1 MPEVHIC
8 EVGPRDALQNAKHM
22 MPTAAKKA
30 WISALAAAGLKEI
43 EVGSFVPPKL
53 IPAMADTGE
62 IVAHARTIPGLTVV
76 ALAPNLKGYQRAVE
90 AGAHKVTFPVSAS
103 RAHSESNVRMT
114 PDQMV
119 AEVRKCAALGGAPIE
134 GAISTAFGCTL
145 QGEVPEKEVVRLAV
159 ALAEFCDSVALADT
173 VVPLEGVRVVE
184 FAHMVMGPSCG
195 LVLADLGAD
204 VVKVEP
210 LRGDN
215 TRRLEAAG
223 AGFFPVFN
231 RNKKSLAVDLARP
244 EGKRIVLKLLETAD
258 VLTENFRPGA
268 LDKLGFSYEILRK
281 ENPKLIYCSLK
292 GFLKGPYEHRLA
304 LDEVTQMMGGL
315 AYMTGLPDRPL
326 RAGSSVI
333 DIMGGT
339 FAAVGILAA
348 LRERE
353 TTGQGK
359 RVTSSLF
366 ESTAYLVAQH
376 MAQYELTGEAPP
388 PMSVKRPAWGVY
400 DIFETRDG
408 DRLFVGVVTDTQ
420 WEVFCREFGQPR
432 LAADPRLKT
441 NGMRVKERAWLLPQ
455 LAEVM
460 KKHSKNEL
468 AAKLEAIGLPFAPIA
483 KPWDLLDDLN
493 LKASGGLLET
503 RISGKTI
510 RVPALPLDLGGQR
523 LPKRSDPPD
532 IGEHGPELLAELG
545 CSPQEIR
552 DLRAKGIV
560 AFPAGLNA
568 LK

>member
-1 MPEVHIC
+1 M
-8 EVGPRDALQNAKHM
+8 L
-22 MPTAAKKA
+22 
-30 WISALAAAGLKEI
+30 
-43 EVGSFVPPKL
+43 
-53 IPAMADTGE
+53 
-62 IVAHARTIPGLTVV
+62 
-76 ALAPNLKGYQRAVE
+76 
-90 AGAHKVTFPVSAS
+90 
-103 RAHSESNVRMT
+103 
-114 PDQMV
+114 
-119 AEVRKCAALGGAPIE
+119 
-134 GAISTAFGCTL
+134 
-145 QGEVPEKEVVRLAV
+145 
-159 ALAEFCDSVALADT
+159 
-173 VVPLEGVRVVE
+173 PLEGLRVVE

-244 EGKRIVLKLLETAD
+244 EGKRIVLKLLKTAD

-268 LDKLGFSYEILRK
+268 LDKLGFSYEILTK

-353 TTGQGK
+353 TTGTGT

-388 PMSVKRPAWGVY
+388 PMSVKRPAWGV
-400 DIFETRDG
+400 RHL
-408 DRLFVGVVTDTQ
+408 R
-420 WEVFCREFGQPR
+420 
-432 LAADPRLKT
+432 DPRRRSPFRRRRDRHSV
-441 NGMRVKERAWLLPQ
+441 GSLLPG
-455 LAEVM
+455 
-460 KKHSKNEL
+460 
-468 AAKLEAIGLPFAPIA
+468 IRP
-483 KPWDLLDDLN
+483 
-493 LKASGGLLET
+493 ASACG
-503 RISGKTI
+503 
-510 RVPALPLDLGGQR
+510 
-523 LPKRSDPPD
+523 
-532 IGEHGPELLAELG
+532 
-545 CSPQEIR
+545 
-552 DLRAKGIV
+552 
-560 AFPAGLNA
+560 
-568 LK
+568 

>member
-1 MPEVHIC
+1 M
-8 EVGPRDALQNAKHM
+8 L
-22 MPTAAKKA
+22 
-30 WISALAAAGLKEI
+30 
-43 EVGSFVPPKL
+43 
-53 IPAMADTGE
+53 
-62 IVAHARTIPGLTVV
+62 
-76 ALAPNLKGYQRAVE
+76 
-90 AGAHKVTFPVSAS
+90 
-103 RAHSESNVRMT
+103 
-114 PDQMV
+114 
-119 AEVRKCAALGGAPIE
+119 
-134 GAISTAFGCTL
+134 
-145 QGEVPEKEVVRLAV
+145 
-159 ALAEFCDSVALADT
+159 
-173 VVPLEGVRVVE
+173 PLEGLRVVE

-244 EGKRIVLKLLETAD
+244 EGKRIVLKLLKTAD

-268 LDKLGFSYEILRK
+268 LDKLGFSYEILTQ

-333 DIMGGT
+333 DITGGT

-353 TTGQGK
+353 TTGTGT

-420 WEVFCREFGQPR
+420 WEVFCREFGQPQ
-432 LAADPRLKT
+432 LATDPRLKT

-468 AAKLEAIGLPFAPIA
+468 AAKLEAIGLPFAPIV
-483 KPWDLLDDLN
+483 KPWDLLDDLH

-510 RVPALPLDLGGQR
+510 RVPALPLDLGGKR
-523 LPKRSDPPD
+523 LPKRSDPPE

-545 CSPQEIR
+545 CSPQQIR
-552 DLRAKGIV
+552 ELRTKGIV
-560 AFPAGLNA
+560 AFPTTTRGEES
-568 LK
+568 